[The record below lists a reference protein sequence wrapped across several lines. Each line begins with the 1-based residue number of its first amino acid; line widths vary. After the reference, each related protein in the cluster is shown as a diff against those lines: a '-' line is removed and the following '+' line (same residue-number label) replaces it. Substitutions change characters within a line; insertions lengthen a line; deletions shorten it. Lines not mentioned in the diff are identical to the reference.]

1 MLKTPNQWRHYTTP
15 EQRSAIDSSYLAQ
28 EHKQAYTNSVA
39 KTHRHNTI
47 QTELSRPRTRP
58 YAPNG
63 LDGGSLL
70 GFFPDVANR
79 RTRMPVRRT
88 SPSTRHG
95 ETTERGRSF
104 RRRRPRRSG
113 WLSSRFTN
121 DSVVTSPQQAD
132 GPGSG
137 SSRGPIGTHSRCCLQ
152 RRPRRQPTYPGSRL
166 VRRTDAAPCV
176 LLATVPAGAAV
187 PSKQRLQHS
196 RCEATLCLTES
207 RRLSAITQRTLSS
220 LTQLDFSHGCRTL
233 LNMDSNQLSSLAKF
247 SRKPTKHTLFM

>member
-1 MLKTPNQWRHYTTP
+1 
-15 EQRSAIDSSYLAQ
+15 
-28 EHKQAYTNSVA
+28 VA

-63 LDGGSLL
+63 LGGGSLP
-70 GFFPDVANR
+70 GFFPVVANR

-95 ETTERGRSF
+95 ETTERPADVPSGDGDSDRDVAQ
-104 RRRRPRRSG
+104 PRSG
-113 WLSSRFTN
+113 WLSSRSTD
-121 DSVVTSPQQAD
+121 DSVDTTSLQAD

-137 SSRGPIGTHSRCCLQ
+137 SSRGPYGTHSCCCLQ
-152 RRPRRQPTYPGSRL
+152 RRPRRQPTYPGSCL
-166 VRRTDAAPCV
+166 VRRTNAAPCV

-187 PSKQRLQHS
+187 PSNQRRQHS
-196 RCEATLCLTES
+196 RCEAPLRHTES

-220 LTQLDFSHGCRTL
+220 LT
-233 LNMDSNQLSSLAKF
+233 
-247 SRKPTKHTLFM
+247 